1 MEKTSI
7 KVGGMSC
14 QGCVKNIQG
23 VLSALPGV
31 LSAEVSLEAAE
42 AVVSYDAQQLD
53 RSSLVNAI
61 EDAGF
66 DAE

>member
-31 LSAEVSLEAAE
+31 ASAEVSLEAAE
-42 AVVSYDAQQLD
+42 ALVSYDAQQVD
-53 RSSLVNAI
+53 RGSLLNAI

>member
-1 MEKTSI
+1 MESTTI
-7 KVGGMSC
+7 KIGGMSC
-14 QGCVKNIQG
+14 QGCVKNITG

-31 LSAEVSLEAAE
+31 ASAEVSLEVNEGKVNFDPAQ
-42 AVVSYDAQQLD
+42 VSRDA
-53 RSSLVNAI
+53 LVAAI

>member
-1 MEKTSI
+1 MDNTVI

-14 QGCVKNIQG
+14 QGCVKNITG
-23 VLSALPGV
+23 VLTGLAGV
-31 LSAEVSLEAAE
+31 AAAEVSLEAGE
-42 AVVSYDAQQLD
+42 AKVAFDAGTVTREAL
-53 RSSLVNAI
+53 LGAI

>member
-1 MEKTSI
+1 MENTTI

-14 QGCVKNIQG
+14 QGCVKNITG
-23 VLSALPGV
+23 VLSAMDGV
-31 LSAEVSLEAAE
+31 ASAEVSLEAGE
-42 AVVSYDAQQLD
+42 ARVAFDPAQVSRDALKT
-53 RSSLVNAI
+53 AI